1 MVLYTAN
8 KVASSG
14 LEAYVTSQALGV
26 YSANHHYLHYYTW
39 AFWSAVAEIPAMYQ
53 VPFHT
58 SHMVCL
64 DKPSNHNPTNMLPYT
79 CIITYL

>member
-26 YSANHHYLHYYTW
+26 YSANHHYLHYY
-39 AFWSAVAEIPAMYQ
+39 S
-53 VPFHT
+53 
-58 SHMVCL
+58 
-64 DKPSNHNPTNMLPYT
+64 
-79 CIITYL
+79 